1 MRTKSIIFAVLV
13 FMLVCFQLSAQEM
26 IVWNNPVYKND
37 PRLHGPWGN
46 LISVKKV
53 TMTSETTAVTFH
65 IDVQRKMDIDFAPT
79 TCLKVDDA
87 VYPVIKWD
95 GAKND
100 GRYVVHV
107 PEKGE
112 ADFTFCF
119 KPLPFNTKKFNFTEN
134 DNSGGLLLCNI
145 SKEFVYNR
153 ELFPSS
159 WRDSKTG
166 EWLIGFRKDGAIYD
180 SQVWS
185 YQSKKEKKKYWDI
198 VLTNGKRQ
206 VQVKVGKPSE
216 NQCRLKIDNE
226 KPIDCDLLFGKTLPD
241 YPLNDNTPFANN
253 NYRQGDSVTIRG
265 WLVNMS
271 EQMRKNKEFS
281 LEYTNIL
288 TGEENKV
295 YTHLDSL
302 GRFTLTFPILNTQEV
317 FIDWDRTY
325 VQTVV
330 EPGETYFLFCDF
342 NNDQKL
348 FMGRNS
354 RFQNELLA
362 YPMMDINPM
371 SSHGKRIDNFD
382 AFVQKGTD
390 FLNYQNSVLDSLVR
404 RHPSLS
410 GKYLTYQRGYWK
422 MDFAENLGQ
431 ARFNAE
437 DGILPL
443 KIFNQL
449 RDKFWAHLQHP
460 YTLYAQEF
468 NIFARDFTKDML
480 NRSGLSLMDRYL
492 DILKQ
497 GCIKITPDKRIRVQH
512 YFDAKD
518 KLKSATKGISR
529 EKEQL
534 LTDVFNTEYVGEIA
548 FIDSLFKKDENKR
561 LVDSLLVLQDIER
574 EKGLCDSLDVN
585 PILRNILLS
594 RFFYSVID
602 TRRHSFNPQILK
614 DIKENITMPQARELL
629 LEENNKYLAIENQP
643 LDHAKSLKSSDVVNS
658 MTDGEKILR
667 KILEPYKNKIVLVD
681 VWGSWCGPCKKALS
695 HSKEEYK
702 ALAPYDVVFL
712 YLADNSPKESCE
724 NIIKEYGVTGQNV
737 IHYNLP
743 AGQQQTVENFLG
755 VTHYPTY
762 KLIDRKG
769 QVLSVNAD
777 PRNLSGLVE
786 LIKEIK

>member
-1 MRTKSIIFAVLV
+1 MRTKKIIIAVLA
-13 FMLVCFQLSAQEM
+13 FMFVCFQLSAQDM
-26 IVWNNPVYKND
+26 IVWNNPVYNND
-37 PRLHGPWGN
+37 PRLHAPWGN
-46 LISVKKV
+46 LISVKKI
-53 TMTSETTAVTFH
+53 TMTTETTAVTFH
-65 IDVQRKMDIDFAPT
+65 IDMQRKTDIDFAPT
-79 TCLKVDDA
+79 TCLKVDNV

-95 GAKND
+95 GAKKD

-119 KPLPFNTKKFNFTEN
+119 KPLPFNTKNFDFTEN
-134 DNSGGLLLCNI
+134 DNSGGLLLGNI
-145 SKEFVYNR
+145 SKEFVYNGK
-153 ELFPSS
+153 LFPSS

-166 EWLIGFRKDGAIYD
+166 EWLIGFQNDGAIYD
-180 SQVWS
+180 SQVWN
-185 YQSKKEKKKYWDI
+185 YQYKKENKKYWDI

-206 VQVKVGKPSE
+206 VHVNVGKTSG
-216 NQCRLKIDNE
+216 NQCRLKIDNG
-226 KPIDCDLLFGKTLPD
+226 KPIDCDLLFGKTLSD
-241 YPLNDNTPFANN
+241 YPLNDNAPFANN

-271 EQMRKNKEFS
+271 EQMKKNKEFS
-281 LEYTNIL
+281 LVYTNIL

-302 GRFTLTFPILNTQEV
+302 GKFTLTFPLLNTQEV
-317 FIDWDRTY
+317 FIDWGRTY
-325 VQTVV
+325 LLTVV

-362 YPMMDINPM
+362 YPMMDANPM
-371 SSHGKRIDNFD
+371 SSHDKHIDNFD

-404 RHPSLS
+404 MHPSLS
-410 GKYLTYQRGYWK
+410 NKYLTYQRGYLN
-422 MDFAENLGQ
+422 MDFAENIGQ

-437 DGILPL
+437 GGILPL
-443 KIFNQL
+443 KVFNQL
-449 RDKFWAHLQHP
+449 RYKFWANLQHP

-468 NIFARDFTKDML
+468 NIFNRDFTEDML
-480 NRSGLSLMDRYL
+480 NRSGLSLTYRYP
-492 DILKQ
+492 DIGNKQ
-497 GCIKITPDKRIRVQH
+497 
-512 YFDAKD
+512 F
-518 KLKSATKGISR
+518 
-529 EKEQL
+529 
-534 LTDVFNTEYVGEIA
+534 
-548 FIDSLFKKDENKR
+548 
-561 LVDSLLVLQDIER
+561 VDSLLVLQDIER
-574 EKGLCDSLDVN
+574 EKGLCDSLNVN
-585 PILRNILLS
+585 PIMRNILFSKL
-594 RFFYSVID
+594 FYSLID

-629 LEENNKYLAIENQP
+629 LEENDKYLAIENQP
-643 LDHAKSLKSSDVVNS
+643 LDYAQSSKSSDAVNR

-667 KILEPYKNKIVLVD
+667 KILEPYKDKLILVD
-681 VWGSWCGPCKKALS
+681 IWGSWCGPCKEALS

-737 IHYNLP
+737 VHYNLP
-743 AGQQQTVENFLG
+743 AGQQQAIENFLS
-755 VTHYPTY
+755 VTRYPTY

-769 QVLSVNAD
+769 HVLSVNAD

-786 LIKEIK
+786 LVKKIK

>member
-1 MRTKSIIFAVLV
+1 MRTKRIIFAVLV

-26 IVWNNPVYKND
+26 IVWNNPVYQND

-53 TMTSETTAVTFH
+53 TMTPETTAVTFH
-65 IDVQRKMDIDFAPT
+65 IDMKRKMDIDFAPT
-79 TCLKVDDA
+79 TCLKVDDT

-119 KPLPFNTKKFNFTEN
+119 KPLPCNTKNFNFTEN
-134 DNSGGLLLCNI
+134 DNSGGLLLSNI
-145 SKEFVYNR
+145 SKEFVYNG

-166 EWLIGFRKDGAIYD
+166 EWLIGFQKDGAIYD
-180 SQVWS
+180 SQVWG

-206 VQVKVGKPSE
+206 VQVKVGKPSK
-216 NQCRLKIDNE
+216 NQCRLIIDKE

-288 TGEENKV
+288 TGKENKV

-302 GRFTLTFPILNTQEV
+302 GKFTITFSVLNTQEV
-317 FIDWDRTY
+317 FLDWDRTY
-325 VQTVV
+325 ILTTV

-342 NNDQKL
+342 NNDQKF

-354 RFQNELLA
+354 RFQNELLT
-362 YPMMDINPM
+362 YPMMDANPM
-371 SSHGKRIDNFD
+371 SSHGEHIDNFD

-390 FLNYQNSVLDSLVR
+390 FLNYHNSVLDSLVK
-404 RHPSLS
+404 RHPHLS
-410 GKYLTYQRGYWK
+410 RRYLTYQREYLK

-431 ARFNAE
+431 ARFNAK

-449 RDKFWAHLQHP
+449 RDNFWAHLQHP

-468 NIFARDFTKDML
+468 DIFVQDFTKDML
-480 NRSGLSLMDRYL
+480 NRSGMS
-492 DILKQ
+492 
-497 GCIKITPDKRIRVQH
+497 
-512 YFDAKD
+512 
-518 KLKSATKGISR
+518 
-529 EKEQL
+529 
-534 LTDVFNTEYVGEIA
+534 LTDS
-548 FIDSLFKKDENKR
+548 SLLKKNGNKR
-561 LVDSLLVLQDIER
+561 LVDSLLVAQNIER
-574 EKGLCDSLDVN
+574 EKNLCDSLDVN
-585 PILRNILLS
+585 PILRNIILS
-594 RFFYSVID
+594 KFFYSLID

-614 DIKENITMPQARELL
+614 DIKVNITMPQSRELL
-629 LEENNKYLAIENQP
+629 LGENDKYLAIENQS
-643 LDHAKSLKSSDVVNS
+643 LDHAESLKSSDVVNR

-667 KILEPYKNKIVLVD
+667 KILEPYKDKIILVD
-681 VWGSWCGPCKKALS
+681 VWGSWCGPCKEALS

-712 YLADNSPKESCE
+712 YLADNSPKESWK

-737 IHYNLP
+737 VHYNLP
-743 AGQQQTVENFLG
+743 ADQQQTIENFLG

-777 PRNLSGLVE
+777 PRNLSSLVE